1 MDTPVTSAA
10 PHKSVTPRGSSGPG
24 PGELDPFAHALLSAM
39 LSFKQGDFS
48 VRLPSDFTGV
58 NGKIADAFN
67 DIAAA
72 QRDAARARRRA
83 VTHAVGKEGK
93 LKQRMYVAGR
103 RRAAGPTKSRR
114 STR

>member
-10 PHKSVTPRGSSGPG
+10 ARKSVHPEGLSGPA
-24 PGELDPFAHALLSAM
+24 PGELDPFSHALLSAM

-48 VRLPSDFTGV
+48 ARLPSALTGV

-67 DIAAA
+67 DIALLSET
-72 QRDAARARRRA
+72 RARETSR

-93 LKQRMYVAGR
+93 LKQRMHVAGVTGGW
-103 RRAAGPTKSRR
+103 AD
-114 STR
+114 